1 MPLTTH
7 DANRLA
13 LGDRAKAVREALLR
27 LGMRRCSLRLVHY
40 QAEPR
45 PLRLDWYGLYW
56 RWLRALHLAHPSGA
70 DFLFEDLRS
79 RFTALRDSD
88 CLVAACW
95 YEQLAEC
102 EREHSEAIRAAI
114 LDRDPRLIRK
124 EIAEA
129 ISALRRQL
137 ALLEAREGKGS
148 EFTVGVL

>member
-13 LGDRAKAVREALLR
+13 LGDRAQAVREALLS

-45 PLRLDWYGLYW
+45 PLRLDWYGLYR
-56 RWLRALHLAHPSGA
+56 RWLRALHLAHPDGV
-70 DFLFEDLRS
+70 DFLFEDSRS
-79 RFTALRDSD
+79 RFAALREGDR
-88 CLVAACW
+88 LAAACW

-114 LDRDPRLIRK
+114 PDRDPRLIRK

-137 ALLEAREGKGS
+137 ALLDAREGQGS
-148 EFTVGVL
+148 ESRVAVL

>member
-1 MPLTTH
+1 MPLATH
-7 DANRLA
+7 DANRMA
-13 LGDRAKAVREALLR
+13 LGSEAKAVREALIR
-27 LGMRRCSLRLVHY
+27 LGMRSCSLRLVHY
-40 QAEPR
+40 QTEPR

-56 RWLRALHLAHPSGA
+56 RWLRALHLANPSGA

-79 RFTALRDSD
+79 RFAALRDGD
-88 CLVAACW
+88 RLAGACW

-137 ALLEAREGKGS
+137 ALLDAREGS
-148 EFTVGVL
+148 ESRDVVVVI

>member
-1 MPLTTH
+1 MSLTTH
-7 DANRLA
+7 EANRLA
-13 LGDRAKAVREALLR
+13 VADRAKAVREALLR
-27 LGMRRCSLRLVHY
+27 LGMQRCSLRLVHY

-56 RWLRALHLAHPSGA
+56 RWLRALRLANPAGA
-70 DFLFEDLRS
+70 DFLFEDLRARYSALGDGEQLS
-79 RFTALRDSD
+79 R
-88 CLVAACW
+88 ACW
-95 YEQLAEC
+95 YEQVAEC

-137 ALLEAREGKGS
+137 ALLEVREGRGRES
-148 EFTVGVL
+148 VVI

>member
-1 MPLTTH
+1 MPLPTH
-7 DANRLA
+7 DANRMA

-27 LGMRRCSLRLVHY
+27 LGMQRCSLRLVHY
-40 QAEPR
+40 QAEAR

-56 RWLRALHLAHPSGA
+56 RWLRALHLANPQGA
-70 DFLFEDLRS
+70 EFLFEDLRS
-79 RFTALRDSD
+79 RFTALREGGDLA
-88 CLVAACW
+88 CACW

-137 ALLEAREGKGS
+137 ALLDARQRQEN
-148 EFTVGVL
+148 EVTVI

>member
-1 MPLTTH
+1 MSLTTH

-13 LGDRAKAVREALLR
+13 LGGSAKAVREALLS

-56 RWLRALHLAHPSGA
+56 RWLRAVWLANPPGGE
-70 DFLFEDLRS
+70 FLFEDLRS
-79 RFTALRDSD
+79 RFAALREGDH
-88 CLVAACW
+88 LARACW

-124 EIAEA
+124 ELSEA
-129 ISALRRQL
+129 ISAMRRQL
-137 ALLEAREGKGS
+137 ALLEAREGRAS
-148 EFTVGVL
+148 AAAVI

>member
-1 MPLTTH
+1 MSLTTH
-7 DANRLA
+7 EANRLA
-13 LGDRAKAVREALLR
+13 IGGRAKAVREALLS

-40 QAEPR
+40 QAEAR

-56 RWLRALHLAHPSGA
+56 RWLRALSLANPSGA

-79 RFTALRDSD
+79 RFTALREGE
-88 CLVAACW
+88 CLAAACW

-137 ALLEAREGKGS
+137 ALLDAREGRES
-148 EFTVGVL
+148 RDVVGVL

>member
-1 MPLTTH
+1 MSLTTPE
-7 DANRLA
+7 ANRLA
-13 LGDRAKAVREALLR
+13 LGDRAKAVREALLC

-56 RWLRALHLAHPSGA
+56 RWLRALHLANPDGA

-79 RFTALRDSD
+79 RFTALRDGD
-88 CLVAACW
+88 CLSRACW

-137 ALLEAREGKGS
+137 ALLDAREGRRG

>member
-1 MPLTTH
+1 MPLHTH

-27 LGMRRCSLRLVHY
+27 LGMQRCSLRLVHY
-40 QAEPR
+40 QAEAR

-70 DFLFEDLRS
+70 DFLFEDLRA
-79 RFTALRDSD
+79 RFTALREGD
-88 CLVAACW
+88 CLSGACW
-95 YEQLAEC
+95 YEQVAEC

-137 ALLEAREGKGS
+137 ALLDAREGQGS
-148 EFTVGVL
+148 ESHVAVI

>member
-1 MPLTTH
+1 MLTWE
-7 DANRLA
+7 ANRLA
-13 LGDRAKAVREALLR
+13 VGPHAKAVRLELLR
-27 LGMRRCSLRLVHY
+27 GGMRRCSVRLVHY
-40 QAEPR
+40 QCEES

-56 RWLRALHLAHPSGA
+56 RWLRALHLANPSGA

-79 RFTALRDSD
+79 RFTALREGNELA
-88 CLVAACW
+88 CACW

-124 EIAEA
+124 EISEA

-137 ALLEAREGKGS
+137 ALLDAREGS
-148 EFTVGVL
+148 ESQSLVAVI

>member
-1 MPLTTH
+1 MPLATH
-7 DANRLA
+7 DANRMA
-13 LGDRAKAVREALLR
+13 LGSQAKAVREALIR

-40 QAEPR
+40 QTEPR

-79 RFTALRDSD
+79 RFSALREASELSGAD
-88 CLVAACW
+88 W
-95 YEQLAEC
+95 YEQVAEC

-137 ALLEAREGKGS
+137 ALLDAREGAES
-148 EFTVGVL
+148 QSLVEVI

>member
-27 LGMRRCSLRLVHY
+27 LGMQRCSLRLVHY

-56 RWLRALHLAHPSGA
+56 RWLRALHLATPQGA

-79 RFTALRDSD
+79 RFAALREGDH
-88 CLVAACW
+88 LAAACW

-137 ALLEAREGKGS
+137 ALLDAREGQGS
-148 EFTVGVL
+148 ESRVAVI

>member
-1 MPLTTH
+1 MSLTTH
-7 DANRLA
+7 EANRLA
-13 LGDRAKAVREALLR
+13 LGDRAKAVREALLS

-40 QAEPR
+40 QTEPR

-56 RWLRALHLAHPSGA
+56 RWLRALDLANPVGA
-70 DFLFEDLRS
+70 DFLFEDLRA
-79 RFTALRDSD
+79 RFSALRQGNE
-88 CLVAACW
+88 LAAACW

-102 EREHSEAIRAAI
+102 EREHSEALRAAI

-137 ALLEAREGKGS
+137 ALLDAREGQGS
-148 EFTVGVL
+148 ESLVAAV

>member
-1 MPLTTH
+1 MSLTTH

-13 LGDRAKAVREALLR
+13 LGGSAKAVREALLR

-56 RWLRALHLAHPSGA
+56 RWLRALHLANPSGA
-70 DFLFEDLRS
+70 EFLFEDLRS
-79 RFTALRDSD
+79 RFSALREGDHLSR
-88 CLVAACW
+88 AGW

-114 LDRDPRLIRK
+114 LDRDPSLIRK
-124 EIAEA
+124 ELAEA
-129 ISALRRQL
+129 ISAMRRQL
-137 ALLEAREGKGS
+137 ALLEAREAAM
-148 EFTVGVL
+148 ETVGVT

>member
-1 MPLTTH
+1 MPLPTH
-7 DANRLA
+7 DANRVALA
-13 LGDRAKAVREALLR
+13 DRAKAVREALLS

-56 RWLRALHLAHPSGA
+56 RWLRALHLANPSGA

-79 RFTALRDSD
+79 RFTALREGSELA
-88 CLVAACW
+88 CACW

-137 ALLEAREGKGS
+137 ALLDAREGQGS
-148 EFTVGVL
+148 ESRVAVI

>member
-40 QAEPR
+40 QTEAR

-56 RWLRALHLAHPSGA
+56 RWLRALHLANPSGA
-70 DFLFEDLRS
+70 EFLFEDLRARYS
-79 RFTALRDSD
+79 ALREGDQ
-88 CLVAACW
+88 LARACW

-124 EIAEA
+124 EISEA

-137 ALLEAREGKGS
+137 ALLDAREGRGS
-148 EFTVGVL
+148 ESRVAVI

>member
-1 MPLTTH
+1 MPLPTH
-7 DANRLA
+7 EANRLA
-13 LGDRAKAVREALLR
+13 LGAEAKAVREALLH
-27 LGMRRCSLRLVHY
+27 LGMQRCSLRLVHY

-56 RWLRALHLAHPSGA
+56 RWLRALHLAHPAGA

-79 RFTALRDSD
+79 RFTALSEGD
-88 CLVAACW
+88 CLARACW

-114 LDRDPRLIRK
+114 LDRDPLLIRK

-137 ALLEAREGKGS
+137 ALLDARES
-148 EFTVGVL
+148 HASRDVIAVL

>member
-1 MPLTTH
+1 MSLTTH
-7 DANRLA
+7 EANRLA
-13 LGDRAKAVREALLR
+13 LGGRAKAVREALLS

-56 RWLRALHLAHPSGA
+56 RWLRALHLATPLGA

-79 RFTALRDSD
+79 RFTALREGSE
-88 CLVAACW
+88 LARACW

-124 EIAEA
+124 EISEA

-137 ALLEAREGKGS
+137 ALLDAREGAES
-148 EFTVGVL
+148 QRLVAAL